1 MFDNLMKVGEIF
13 GDLDKWK
20 DLLDN
25 AGIDLSKV
33 PELIDK
39 FDGINSP
46 QDLVT
51 QLKKLDIDFDAKKLM
66 DAFKGADIFDKDGD
80 EQSLLGSLFGG

>member
-20 DLLDN
+20 SLLDK

-39 FDGINSP
+39 FDDINSP

-51 QLKKLDIDFDAKKLM
+51 QLKKLDIDFDAQKLM
-66 DAFKGADIFDKDGD
+66 AAFKEADIFGKDDDD
-80 EQSLLGSLFGG
+80 ESLLGSLFGG

>member
-1 MFDNLMKVGEIF
+1 MKVGEIF

-20 DLLDN
+20 DLLGK

-33 PELIDK
+33 PQLIDK
-39 FDGINSP
+39 FDDINSP

-51 QLKKLDIDFDAKKLM
+51 QLKKLDIDFDAQKLLV
-66 DAFKGADIFDKDGD
+66 AFKDADIFDKDGD
-80 EQSLLGSLFGG
+80 DESVFGSLFGG